1 MCTNLLDTD
10 AKPLP
15 AIPRPLPANEASAAE
30 LPAKFR
36 DPETGEVMLD
46 KLLKSYLALEKRV
59 GRSVQLPGEG
69 ADAEQMGAFH
79 RALGVPEKPE
89 DYCIECIH
97 PAIQS
102 DPAVNARL
110 HQAGFTPSQA
120 QLVYDLA
127 QDHVLPQIERLVGE
141 LHASRE
147 RERLVERFG
156 GEARYR
162 EAARSIGAWGRKA
175 LSPAAFQALSSSY
188 DGVLAL
194 EQMMKNKE
202 PGLGAFNARPAEE
215 TLSEADLVK
224 LMQDPRYW
232 KKRDPEILAK
242 VTEGFRRLYPG

>member
-1 MCTNLLDTD
+1 MSTNLLETD
-10 AKPLP
+10 GAALPVIPKPLS
-15 AIPRPLPANEASAAE
+15 PREAAPE
-30 LPAKFR
+30 LPEKFR

-46 KLLKSYLALEKRV
+46 KLLKSYLALEKRAA
-59 GRSVQLPGEG
+59 RSVQLPAED
-69 ADAEQMGAFH
+69 ADAGQIGAFH

-89 DYCIECIH
+89 DYCINCNH

-110 HQAGFTPSQA
+110 HQAGFTPGQA

-127 QDHVLPQIERLVGE
+127 GDHVLPQIERLVGE

-147 RERLVERFG
+147 REKLIERFG

-162 EAARSIGAWGRKA
+162 EAARSIEAWGRKA
-175 LSPAAFQALSSSY
+175 LSPAAFQALSSSF

-194 EQMMKNKE
+194 EQMMKSKE
-202 PGLGAFNARPAEE
+202 PGLGTLKSQPAEE
-215 TLSEADLVK
+215 NLSEAELVK